1 MRIRFVN
8 RTITNIAAT
17 CNIYDTTTKEITE
30 KTFILPSG
38 VTEKNLDKEITK
50 LLDSNKR
57 LLEVVTTET
66 IEAYY
71 RMRESEFI
79 KYATIV
85 PRKTTN
91 EDADNE

>member
-1 MRIRFVN
+1 MRTRFVN
-8 RTITNIAAT
+8 RTITNIVAT

-30 KTFILPSG
+30 EKITLPCG

-71 RMRESEFI
+71 RMTESDFI
-79 KYATIV
+79 EHATIV
-85 PRKTTN
+85 PAKSTDT
-91 EDADNE
+91 DNE